1 MIKIV
6 YLMMIIRDA
15 YLIIVILTYIIMKNR
30 SPLKISPT
38 NHEYINSIKRMPLD
52 KTKKVPLVIPSVYE
66 TQS

>member
-1 MIKIV
+1 MGG
-6 YLMMIIRDA
+6 
-15 YLIIVILTYIIMKNR
+15 NG
-30 SPLKISPT
+30 LKIEHPRFANAKISKNNKMVLEYKY